1 MIVARIVMI
10 VTGMVK
16 IVARI
21 VRKVRILAIMVE
33 KIAGWSRLK
42 G

>member
-10 VTGMVK
+10 VTGMVR

-21 VRKVRILAIMVE
+21 FRKVRILAIMVE

>member
-10 VTGMVK
+10 VTGMVR